1 MLEHEATLQQQHPID
16 SVGFTRLFAIG
27 AAILSAVIAVVSTA
41 AEADQVANLPLEIG
55 AILLLCGTGAY
66 FARATSPFRA
76 PFRRPT
82 AIIVMSLTVAAFVLD
97 EAAQLGQNRVI
108 HDDWGLV
115 VIPFYLFVMA
125 SLRPVR
131 EVVAAGVICSAIVAI
146 VAAAASPFLSTQT
159 IPLARALVGVSS
171 LVPATVGAAVFAR
184 RAMQKLAH
192 APAVAARPPVERNSV
207 RLSVQ
212 QEHIALLDA
221 GVVPLFNE
229 VLAAGTLTAADSR
242 RARQLAKNLR
252 ATMVADLSRDWL
264 QEAGLTVDDPQ
275 NYADRMTPEQRTTLR
290 GVINAMPLKS
300 RSNPGS
306 VTITGQDF
314 NAVIEMRLPLQRRP
328 SGPRL
333 APAVVML
340 RTVFPRAEYRL
351 DGTDLTVVADF
362 HVD

>member
-1 MLEHEATLQQQHPID
+1 MPGREATLQQQHPID

-27 AAILSAVIAVVSTA
+27 AAILSSVIAMLTTA
-41 AEADQVANLPLEIG
+41 AEAEQVANWPLEIG
-55 AILLLCGTGAY
+55 AIVLLCGTGVY
-66 FARATSPFRA
+66 FARAASPFRA
-76 PFRRPT
+76 PFHRQS
-82 AIIVMSLTVAAFVLD
+82 AVIVMSLTVIAFVLD
-97 EAAQLGQNRVI
+97 ETAQLGQNRVL

-115 VIPFYLFVMA
+115 VIPFYLFVIA

-131 EVVAAGVICSAIVAI
+131 DVVVAGAIASAVVVIVA
-146 VAAAASPFLSTQT
+146 VVASPFISTQT
-159 IPLARALVGVSS
+159 VPLARALVGVAS
-171 LVPATVGAAVFAR
+171 LVPATLGAAVFAR
-184 RAMQKLAH
+184 VVMQKLTH
-192 APAVAARPPVERNSV
+192 DPVADARPVVERSSV

-212 QEHIALLDA
+212 QENIALLDA
-221 GVVPLFNE
+221 GVVPLITD
-229 VLAAGTLTAADSR
+229 VLAAGSLTAADSR

-300 RSNPGS
+300 RTHPGT

-314 NAVIEMRLPLQRRP
+314 NAVIEMRLPLNRRP

-351 DGTDLTVVADF
+351 NGSDLTVVADF

>member
-1 MLEHEATLQQQHPID
+1 MSAHEATLQQQHPID

-27 AAILSAVIAVVSTA
+27 AAILSAVIAALTTV
-41 AEADQVANLPLEIG
+41 AEAEQVANWPLEIG
-55 AILLLCGTGAY
+55 AIGLLCGTGVY
-66 FARATSPFRA
+66 FAWAASPFRA
-76 PFRRPT
+76 PFRRQT
-82 AIIVMSLTVAAFVLD
+82 AVTVMSLTVTAFVLD
-97 EAAQLGQNRVI
+97 ETAQLGQNRVI

-125 SLRPVR
+125 GLRPVW
-131 EVVAAGVICSAIVAI
+131 EVVVFGTIGSAIVAT
-146 VAAAASPFLSTQT
+146 VAVAASPVVSTQT
-159 IPLARALVGVSS
+159 VPLARALVAVSS
-171 LVPATVGAAVFAR
+171 LVPATIGAAVFAR
-184 RAMQKLAH
+184 RAMHRLARD
-192 APAVAARPPVERNSV
+192 ATAEVRPAVERNSV

-212 QEHIALLDA
+212 QENIALLDA
-221 GVVPLFNE
+221 AVVPLISE

-242 RARQLAKNLR
+242 RARQLAKSLR
-252 ATMVADLSRDWL
+252 ATMVANLSRDWL
-264 QEAGLTVDDPQ
+264 QEAGLTVDDPHD
-275 NYADRMTPEQRTTLR
+275 YADRMTPEQRTTLR

-300 RSNPGS
+300 RTHPGT

-314 NAVIEMRLPLQRRP
+314 DAVIEMRLPLHRRP
-328 SGPRL
+328 GGPRL